1 MEIAQTGTDAWP
13 WCMGMF
19 GARFAVFVRRA
30 RVLKYKKIYIAVA
43 LISILSSQIVLRS
56 TCSSTFTCINLATV
70 DLDHSVRRS
79 TRVYLVLVPRAVTKA
94 FYMFVLHVPGVHV
107 YYTLVVIKNYKK

>member
-1 MEIAQTGTDAWP
+1 
-13 WCMGMF
+13 MGMF

-30 RVLKYKKIYIAVA
+30 RVLKYKNFFIAVA

-56 TCSSTFTCINLATV
+56 TCSFQRLHVCINLATV